1 MGQVE
6 RIRTLLVEDDAPM
19 RVLLR
24 RALEETGHFEVIAEA
39 ADGVNAIERATLLQP
54 ELILLDLM
62 MPIMNG
68 FQALPLL
75 LKSSPV
81 SRIVVLSMLQGN
93 PIEKECL
100 QLGASAFVDKMVKD
114 EDLIKQILA
123 AMHPTVVHESETV
136 TPRLS

>member
-1 MGQVE
+1 
-6 RIRTLLVEDDAPM
+6 M

-24 RALEETGHFEVIAEA
+24 QALETSGQFEVIAEA
-39 ADGVNAIERATLLQP
+39 ADGAAAIERATVLQP

-75 LKSSPV
+75 LKASPG

-93 PIEKECL
+93 PIQKECMA
-100 QLGASAFVDKMVKD
+100 LGASGFIDKMGKD
-114 EDLIKQILA
+114 EDLIRHVLA
-123 AMHPTVVHESETV
+123 SIDPAPVPASSPLTS
-136 TPRLS
+136 RSF